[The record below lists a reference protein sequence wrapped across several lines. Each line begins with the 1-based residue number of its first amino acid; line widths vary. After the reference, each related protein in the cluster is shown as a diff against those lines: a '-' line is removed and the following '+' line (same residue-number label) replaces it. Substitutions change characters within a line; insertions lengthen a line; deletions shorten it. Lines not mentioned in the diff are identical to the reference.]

1 MQPYMVYTRSCLC
14 PKGLVFRAFT
24 HVLVCAQKGLFFEL
38 LHTFLSV
45 PKSLVFRAFNGLRT
59 DGCFCRYARLVTQS
73 GRCLCGVPTAC
84 YHRLILIL
92 MYSSAPYPYH
102 TALHPLHAGAQT
114 AAYSAFGSYR
124 AVRSRCCFS
133 LDQHTRYTFPLTFLC
148 LVRMSCDGSTSS
160 RSFISLFKS
169 NPNVLNVTPLR
180 L

>member
-14 PKGLVFRAFT
+14 PKR
-24 HVLVCAQKGLFFEL
+24 
-38 LHTFLSV
+38 
-45 PKSLVFRAFNGLRT
+45 LVFRAFNGLRT

-180 L
+180 LWLPSLPHFWYLMKKSFGPDAILPLLL